1 MIAVEHAR
9 LFGRK
14 PEFAGV
20 RLERVDALEQSLVQ
34 IGLAAVT
41 RELRRDFALDR
52 LQLVI
57 RVGAN
62 QVEKNAGHSVEA
74 AAAALQRVNR
84 IGEGRRLGI
93 GGDRVDLR
101 SRLLKRRVEGRR
113 ELARLEA
120 VERRRLEWPGP
131 GFEKRVR
138 VGLGTGHEGSRGCLP
153 QLGG

>member
-1 MIAVEHAR
+1 MIAVEHTR

-14 PEFAGV
+14 RELGGV

-41 RELRRDFALDR
+41 RELGRDFALDR

-62 QVEKNAGHSVEA
+62 QVEKNTGHSVQA

-84 IGEGRRLGI
+84 IGEGRQFGI
-93 GGDRVDLR
+93 GGDPVDLR
-101 SRLLKRRVEGRR
+101 SRLAQRRVEGRR

-131 GFEKRVR
+131 GFEKWIR

>member
-1 MIAVEHAR
+1 MIAVEHTR

-14 PEFAGV
+14 LEFGGV
-20 RLERVDALEQSLVQ
+20 RLERVDALEQTLVQ
-34 IGLAAVT
+34 IGLAAMAC
-41 RELRRDFALDR
+41 ENRRDFALDR

-57 RVGAN
+57 GVGAN
-62 QVEKNAGHSVEA
+62 QIEKNAGHSVEA

-84 IGEGRRLGI
+84 IGEGRRFGI
-93 GGDRVDLR
+93 GGDPVDLR
-101 SRLLKRRVEGRR
+101 SRLAQRRVEGRP

-131 GFEKRVR
+131 GFEEWIRVD
-138 VGLGTGHEGSRGCLP
+138 LETGHEGSRGCLP